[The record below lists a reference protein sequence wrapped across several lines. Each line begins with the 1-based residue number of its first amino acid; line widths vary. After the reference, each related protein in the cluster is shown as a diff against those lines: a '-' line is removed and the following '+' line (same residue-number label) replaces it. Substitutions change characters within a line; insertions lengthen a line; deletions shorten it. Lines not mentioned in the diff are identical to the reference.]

1 MSNPK
6 RTCIKISLLGDQAVG
21 KTCICQR
28 FFGLEFLDNNL
39 SSIGIDQSEAKMTLE
54 NGETI
59 KVKVWDTAGQE
70 RFRSIS
76 LTTVNTSQ
84 GILVV
89 FDLTSRETFKHVEEW
104 IEKIKETTDK
114 VAIVIMGN
122 KCDKEEGR
130 EISREEA
137 EEYAKKNGY
146 PYFESSAKL
155 NINIQESFSKVVN
168 EAYKNYGNKN
178 GDNLDLKNKK
188 KKNSGGGCFGGKKNK
203 K

>member
-6 RTCIKISLLGDQAVG
+6 RTCIKISLLGDQSVG

-39 SSIGIDQSEAKMTLE
+39 SSIGIDQSETKMTLE
-54 NGETI
+54 NGETV

-70 RFRSIS
+70 RFNSIS
-76 LTTVNTSQ
+76 LSTINTSQ
-84 GILVV
+84 GVLVV
-89 FDLTSRETFKHVEEW
+89 FDLTSRESFKHVEDW
-104 IEKIKETTDK
+104 IEKIKETKDK

-122 KCDKEEGR
+122 KCDKEEKR
-130 EISREEA
+130 IISKEEA

-155 NINIQESFSKVVN
+155 CININESFSKVVH
-168 EAYKNYGNKN
+168 EAYKMYGNQ
-178 GDNLDLKNKK
+178 DNLDLQNKK
-188 KKNSGGGCFGGKKNK
+188 KKKSGGGCFGGKKNK